1 VTGREMELNFVLE
14 ESHLKELG
22 SIRVPKSEK
31 TKRSPLAKTF
41 RRWRVILG
49 SALVFGSL
57 FATFWAV
64 KLLSGYE
71 LDGFSLFAGFVVG
84 GALVTCLMVL
94 KLRAIKNER
103 VQRIAAQ
110 AQRCFVNVTPEMI
123 LFSRMGLD
131 EVLSPKAVT
140 AITQHSSVLVIWHPY
155 GYVPVPRSAFA
166 EGKSETEFLNIV
178 RGASGS
184 TLN

>member
-1 VTGREMELNFVLE
+1 MELNFVLE
-14 ESHLKELG
+14 ESHLLELAN
-22 SIRVPKSEK
+22 IRVPKSEK
-31 TKRSPLAKTF
+31 TKRSPLAKSF
-41 RRWRVILG
+41 RRWRFNILG
-49 SALVFGSL
+49 SALVFGAL

-71 LDGFSLFAGFVVG
+71 LDRFSLFAGFVVG
-84 GALVTCLMVL
+84 GALVICLMVV

-110 AQRCFVNVTPEMI
+110 AQRCFVKVTPEMI

-155 GYVPVPRSAFA
+155 GYVPVPRSAFG
-166 EGKSETEFLNIV
+166 EGKSESEFLTIV